1 MTVQYDLCQT
11 LLQTQ
16 IIIFLYFFFSF
27 IYLLRRLKIRHTY
40 CDDGHCDSDDNSS
53 DGGDD
58 EEPLFSNISTIQI
71 FISRQLVFNERSV
84 DW

>member
-1 MTVQYDLCQT
+1 MSDLAGNPGYY
-11 LLQTQ
+11 
-16 IIIFLYFFFSF
+16 FLYIVFYFIYLF
-27 IYLLRRLKIRHTY
+27 IYLLRRLTFIRLTY
-40 CDDGHCDSDDNSS
+40 CDDGHCDSDDNSC

-58 EEPLFSNISTIQI
+58 DEPLFSNISTIQI